1 MVFNPEA
8 AETVVQYAMYFGF
21 VGMGFGAI
29 IGVACRA
36 IMAVVN
42 IFDKITK

>member
-1 MVFNPEA
+1 MEISPEIV
-8 AETVVQYAMYFGF
+8 ETTLEYAVYVGF
-21 VGMGFGAI
+21 IGMGFGAI

-36 IMAVVN
+36 VMAVVN